1 MRHRALP
8 NKILHRP
15 ISQAFRRHRRPTASR
30 LHHRPTASH
39 RLHRPTA
46 SHRLRRQR
54 ASHRLRRQ
62 RVSRPHRRQ
71 RAFRPHRRQRV
82 SHSNR
87 RPCHKPNRRSFPSL
101 LKTNSLTSLFYFRR
115 LILSFRRRFQS
126 MSKTIFPPAP
136 PFSSRVCAST
146 MSSSLKTR
154 LRSGRNRCAPM
165 RPNIRSI
172 TSCVG

>member
-1 MRHRALP
+1 MRHRARP
-8 NKILHRP
+8 NKILRRP
-15 ISQAFRRHRRPTASR
+15 ISQAFR
-30 LHHRPTASH
+30 
-39 RLHRPTA
+39 
-46 SHRLRRQR
+46 RLRRQR
-54 ASHRLRRQ
+54 ASHRHRKLT
-62 RVSRPHRRQ
+62 VSRPHRRQ
-71 RAFRPHRRQRV
+71 MVSHLLRRQRASRQLRRQRVSHRRRKLTVFRPHRRQRV

-115 LILSFRRRFQS
+115 LILLFRRRLQS

-146 MSSSLKTR
+146 MSPSLKTR
-154 LRSGRNRCAPM
+154 LRSGRNRCARM